1 MPRKPKCDWEALE
14 QEWRTG
20 QYSNL
25 QLARNYGIS
34 ESGIRKR
41 AIKHEWKKDLVE
53 EYQKGIAEALVRDGA
68 NEKTNPAPF
77 KSSEQIQADKAVVD
91 EAVKVGVHVVREHRK
106 AIGKL
111 ASIKIKLTEKLET
124 AIEEEPDEDNNLPS
138 LIGFKSYH
146 ESVFD
151 VLSKLSGIT
160 SNIIKLERQAFNMD
174 AKEKENPQSADLEDR
189 IKENMKKNGFKPS

>member
-1 MPRKPKCDWEALE
+1 LPRKPKCDWEALE